1 MQKLHPCL
9 WFDDRIE
16 EAANF
21 YAKVFKGKVTSIDR
35 MPADAGDNPGPAAGA
50 VLTAHVEILG
60 QRFMLLN
67 GGPQFKFN
75 EAVSFVVNTK
85 DQAETD
91 YYWDALVADG
101 GVESQCSWLKDKF
114 GVSWQIVPEQL
125 GKLLGGSDKA
135 GAGRAM
141 QAMFKMQK
149 IIIADLE
156 AAYAG
161 K

>member
-9 WFDDRIE
+9 WFDSRIE

-21 YAKVFKGKVTSIDR
+21 YAKVFNGKVAAVDR
-35 MPADAGDNPGPAAGA
+35 APGEAPGLKAGE
-50 VLTAHVEILG
+50 VITAHVDILG

-67 GGPQFKFN
+67 GGPQFSFN

-91 YYWDALVADG
+91 YYWTALTADG
-101 GVESQCSWLKDKF
+101 GAESQCAWLKDKY
-114 GVSWQIVPEQL
+114 GVSWQIVPERL
-125 GKLLGGSDKA
+125 GALLGGSDRA

-141 QAMFKMQK
+141 QAMLKMRK
-149 IIIADLE
+149 IVIADLE
-156 AAYAG
+156 KAYAG

>member
-9 WFDDRIE
+9 WFDDRIQ

-21 YAKVFKGKVTSIDR
+21 YAQTFKGKVAHIDKA
-35 MPADAGDNPGPAAGA
+35 PADAPGLAAGSII
-50 VLTAHVEILG
+50 TAHVDILG

-75 EAVSFVVNTK
+75 ESVSFVVNTA

-91 YYWDALVADG
+91 HYWNTLTADG
-101 GVESQCSWLKDKF
+101 GAESMCGWLKDKF
-114 GVSWQIVPEQL
+114 GVSWQITPARL
-125 GKLLGGSDKA
+125 GELMTGSDKA
-135 GAGRAM
+135 GAKRAM
-141 QAMFKMQK
+141 EAMFKMQK

-156 AAYAG
+156 KAYAG
-161 K
+161 

>member
-9 WFDDRIE
+9 WFDDHIE

-21 YAKVFKGKVTSIDR
+21 YARTFKGNVAAIDR
-35 MPADAGDNPGPAAGA
+35 VSTDVPG
-50 VLTAHVEILG
+50 LTAGSVITAHIDILG

-67 GGPQFKFN
+67 GGPQFKFS
-75 EAVSFVVNTK
+75 EAVSFVVNTA

-91 YYWDALVADG
+91 HYWTTLIADG
-101 GVESQCSWLKDKF
+101 GEESMCGWLKDKY
-114 GVSWQIVPEQL
+114 GVSWQITPTRL
-125 GKLLGGSDKA
+125 GELMTGSDRA
-135 GAGRAM
+135 GASRAM
-141 QAMFKMQK
+141 QAMLKMRK

-156 AAYAG
+156 KAYAG